1 MPIRLTLHAREAIED
16 RGLLVDWI
24 ETTVT
29 MPERTQPDPLDPTLM
44 RAFRSIPEAT
54 GRILRV
60 VYRNDGDE
68 TVIVTA
74 HFDRGASR

>member
-1 MPIRLTLHAREAIED
+1 MPIRLTMHAREVIED
-16 RGLLVDWI
+16 RGLSVAWV
-24 ETTVT
+24 EATVT
-29 MPERTQPDPLDPTLM
+29 APESTQADPLDPTLT
-44 RAFRSIPEAT
+44 RAFRSIPEAA

-60 VYRNDGDE
+60 VYRHAGDE